1 MKRNK
6 ENIEQVLTTVLHP
19 ETGKDIV
26 SSGILEG
33 IELTDNSVDL
43 TISFFKS
50 TDPFINS
57 IKRAIKSALEAEFGT
72 DLIVNI
78 TTKVKKKVKDPS
90 SISAGL
96 SEVKNIIAI
105 ASGKG
110 GVGKSTVAVNLA
122 IALAQKGFKV
132 AVLDADIFGPSI
144 PKMFGAEDA
153 RPSGYEEDCKEYIIP
168 IEKYGIKLL
177 SIGFFVSP
185 KEATIWR
192 GPMAGG
198 ALKQMIEQTKW
209 GELDYLLFDLPPG
222 TSDIHLT
229 LVQSVAVT
237 GAVIVSTPQEVAIAD
252 ARKGVAMFNASAIE
266 VPVLGLVENMAWFTP
281 AELPENKY
289 YIFGKGGVE
298 KLAKEVNS
306 EMLGQI
312 PLVQSVCESGDKGTP
327 AALEFSSVIGKAF
340 ANLADNF
347 VKAVEKRNA
356 DLPPTQQVIMNN

>member
-1 MKRNK
+1 MEKNK
-6 ENIEQVLTTVLHP
+6 ENIEQVLTSVLHP
-19 ETGKDIV
+19 ESGKDIV
-26 SSGILEG
+26 SSGILES
-33 IELTDNSVDL
+33 IELSGNSVDL
-43 TISFFKS
+43 VISFFKS

-57 IKRAIKSALEAEFGT
+57 IKRSIKTALETEFGT
-72 DLIVNI
+72 GLIINI
-78 TTKVKKKVKDPS
+78 TTKIKQKVKNPS

-96 SEVKNIIAI
+96 TEVKNIIAI

-110 GVGKSTVAVNLA
+110 GVGKSTVTVNLA
-122 IALAQKGFKV
+122 VSLAQKGFKV

-144 PKMFGAEDA
+144 PKMFGVEDQK
-153 RPSGYEEDCKEYIIP
+153 PSGVEEDGKEYIIP

-185 KEATIWR
+185 KDATIWR

-229 LVQSVAVT
+229 LVQSLAVT

-252 ARKGVAMFNASAIE
+252 ARKGVAMFKASGIE
-266 VPVLGLVENMAWFTP
+266 VPVLGLIENMAWFTP
-281 AELPENKY
+281 AELPDNKY

-298 KLAKEVNS
+298 KLVKEVDS
-306 EMLGQI
+306 QMLGQI
-312 PLVQSVCESGDKGTP
+312 PLVQSVCESGDKGKP
-327 AALEFSSVIGKAF
+327 VALEYNSIIGKSF
-340 ANLADNF
+340 TKLAENF
-347 VKAVEKRNA
+347 VTAVEDRNA
-356 DLPPTQQVIMNN
+356 SLPPTQQVIMKN